1 VKDLIRNV
9 VEAFFLNES
18 PYVEMREGPNPVLRG
33 LLIIILVAVVVAL
46 FGLVG
51 TVVEWATTPNMND
64 IQITVLEG
72 LEKMPWYQELQHNAE
87 FRAQFSRWYDLSWRI
102 SPYLF
107 DAPNISIAALRV
119 ILLPLRLT
127 LAWVLYSLVS
137 YLCAR
142 LLGGQGGLAQT
153 MGCTALAVAPQL
165 LNMATFFPYLVVGGA
180 VGTWTLLCRYIAL
193 KTCHR
198 LTWGRA
204 LTATLLP
211 YAAYALVISIFA
223 CLGSMVFGYLI
234 YTGGLQ

>member
-1 VKDLIRNV
+1 MRDLIRNV

-18 PYVEMREGPNPVLRG
+18 PYVEMREGANPVLRG
-33 LLIIILVAVVVAL
+33 LGIILLVTVVVAL

-51 TVVEWATTPNMND
+51 TAVEWATTPSIND
-64 IQITVLEG
+64 VQATVLEG
-72 LEKMPWYQELQHNAE
+72 LEKMPWYQELRHTPE
-87 FRAQFSRWYDLSWRI
+87 FRTQFSRWYNLAWRI
-102 SPYLF
+102 FPYLF
-107 DAPNISIAALRV
+107 DAPNIGIAASRV

-127 LAWVLYSLVS
+127 FAWVLYSLAS

-153 MGCTALAVAPQL
+153 MGCTALAIAPQL
-165 LNMATFFPYLVVGGA
+165 LNVATFFPYLIVGGA

-211 YAAYALVISIFA
+211 YAAYALVIAIFG

-234 YTGGLQ
+234 STGGLQ

>member
-33 LLIIILVAVVVAL
+33 LLTIILVAVVVAL
-46 FGLVG
+46 LGLVG

-64 IQITVLEG
+64 IQTTVLEG
-72 LEKMPWYQELQHNAE
+72 LERTPWYQELQHNAE
-87 FRAQFSRWYDLSWRI
+87 FRAEFSRWYNLAWRF

-107 DAPNISIAALRV
+107 DTPNIGIAASRI

-127 LAWVLYSLVS
+127 LAWVMYSLVS

-165 LNMATFFPYLVVGGA
+165 LNVATFFPYLIVGGA
-180 VGTWTLLCRYIAL
+180 VGTWTLLCRYVAL

-211 YAAYALVISIFA
+211 YVAYALMISIFA
-223 CLGSMVFGYLI
+223 CLGSMVFGYVVS
-234 YTGGLQ
+234 TGGLQ